1 MSELKQ
7 RIDSVARKAEL
18 LTSRY
23 ALLRRDKAAADET
36 IAELSAQVASR
47 DAAIDELR
55 ATVAELNSRLHYL
68 YGIAVVEP
76 QAQERFNVRK
86 RLAQLLHD
94 IDQCIADLSDCNE

>member
-23 ALLRRDKAAADET
+23 TLLKSEKAAADEA
-36 IAELSAQVASR
+36 IAGLSAEVASR
-47 DAAIDELR
+47 DAIIAELR
-55 ATVAELNSRLHYL
+55 ASMAALDSRLHYL

-76 QAQERFNVRK
+76 EAQERFNIRK

>member
-18 LTSRY
+18 LTTRY
-23 ALLRRDKAAADET
+23 TLLRGEKKAAEER
-36 IAELSAQVASR
+36 IAEL
-47 DAAIDELR
+47 E
-55 ATVAELNSRLHYL
+55 ATVASQAQKIEELERQLEYL
-68 YGIAVVEP
+68 TVISVVEP
-76 QAQERFNVRK
+76 KADDRINVRK